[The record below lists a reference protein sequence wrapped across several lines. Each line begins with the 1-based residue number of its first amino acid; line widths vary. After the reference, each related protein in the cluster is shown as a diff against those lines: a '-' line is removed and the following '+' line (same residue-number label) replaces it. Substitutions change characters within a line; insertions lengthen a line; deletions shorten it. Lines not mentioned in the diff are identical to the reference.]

1 MEASDPVK
9 TPDSIVR
16 ELDSIKNEVAKRAR
30 DIEQSER
37 EYLATKREYDR
48 EYALAY
54 RRASG
59 PVEDRKQQAALDADS
74 FAGARDDALVL
85 FNYRRQRAKDLDQGQ
100 MNLQSQA
107 RLVEITYRLAG
118 TGER

>member
-1 MEASDPVK
+1 MEALDPIK
-9 TPDSIVR
+9 TPDSIIR
-16 ELDSIKNEVAKRAR
+16 ELDSIKNEVAQRAR
-30 DIEQSER
+30 DIEQAER
-37 EYLATKREYDR
+37 DYLSAKREYER
-48 EYALAY
+48 EYALSY

-59 PVEDRKQQAALDADS
+59 PVEDRKQQAALDAES

-85 FNYRRQRAKDLDQGQ
+85 FNYRRQRSKDLDQGQ